1 MGTRLDR
8 MARRGDCYRS
18 VTKCGSV
25 FLVATAFVP
34 NPEDANAAKEVN
46 VDFIDSDPE
55 WPYTRAKTAV
65 IRAAASVIRE
75 NGPRAATLK
84 NIAQKA
90 GITEPAIFRH
100 FEGVDGLFEG
110 LFFVFER
117 LISRISACFD
127 RPEKGFARI
136 LAATKSA
143 LELFG
148 QNKDFSYL
156 ALHAEHVFRGYD
168 SMKKRV
174 VELRDEDN
182 AAAESAFEEAA
193 DMGQLRKGLVPRLAA
208 VTIMS
213 TLFFTVQS
221 WVESELDIDIVGQA
235 FGRVNDL
242 VTMFRIF

>member
-1 MGTRLDR
+1 M
-8 MARRGDCYRS
+8 
-18 VTKCGSV
+18 
-25 FLVATAFVP
+25 
-34 NPEDANAAKEVN
+34 N

-148 QNKDFSYL
+148 QNKDFAYL
-156 ALHAEHVFRGYD
+156 VLHAEHIFKGYD
-168 SMKKRV
+168 GLRKRLG
-174 VELRDEDN
+174 ELRRVDKETALSAFDE
-182 AAAESAFEEAA
+182 AAE
-193 DMGQLRKGLVPRLAA
+193 MGELRKDILPRMAA
-208 VTIMS
+208 LTIMAI
-213 TLFFTVQS
+213 LYFTVQG
-221 WVESELDIDIVGQA
+221 WVESDAELDIVERA
-235 FGRVNDL
+235 FGRIQEL
-242 VTMFRIF
+242 VTLFRIS